1 MEDRLMVDMG
11 ISADCTEMEA
21 EDTVIPSKDA
31 RRGEWRL
38 PRRGQKGFTIVE
50 VLVALLILLAT
61 ATMTAQL
68 SIQAIHTS
76 YSQQQ
81 RSTAM
86 TLSLAGM
93 EQVRSTVRGI
103 SGSEYFASL
112 TKYYDESSSESVAKK
127 LNEYGVL
134 QIDGDFSD
142 LKGDMSVVYAESAA
156 DTSGVSDPLV
166 PSTVLNKNGTDYT
179 INTAIGKC
187 YRRQDKNGGTS
198 TTSPGTLP
206 GGGSGANIVCLAW
219 NSISENAATVGA
231 TYLDPDLQSAYGNT
245 LETDIKSATACPKGA
260 FLLGNYI
267 YSPMLRVTVAIE
279 WKSGV
284 TRSGKPQLYATT
296 EYLDS
301 QADTSLVIAS

>member
-1 MEDRLMVDMG
+1 MEDRLMVDMR

-179 INTAIGKC
+179 INTAGSAIEGKTRMAVPRPPVPELFPAEAAAPTSC
-187 YRRQDKNGGTS
+187 ALRGTAFRKTPRPSAPRTLIPISSPLTATLWKPISRAPRHVPRVRSFWATTS
-198 TTSPGTLP
+198 T
-206 GGGSGANIVCLAW
+206 
-219 NSISENAATVGA
+219 
-231 TYLDPDLQSAYGNT
+231 
-245 LETDIKSATACPKGA
+245 
-260 FLLGNYI
+260 LLC
-267 YSPMLRVTVAIE
+267 
-279 WKSGV
+279 
-284 TRSGKPQLYATT
+284 
-296 EYLDS
+296 
-301 QADTSLVIAS
+301 